1 MSDKIAS
8 MRVDQEAQEI
18 KCFTKNSRMVTFS
31 YDVLHVIDDLGIEGL
46 PIPKREA
53 KREYLVLDWI
63 NVYRGGNHPYD
74 YIEDKDSDFVKRIL
88 FYPNLRIT
96 GQRASR
102 KDACAL
108 SFMTEEQL
116 KSIDYSESYVLL
128 KSREMMKNAG
138 MKGSKNG
145 TQATTGKPAY
155 LSLKIDTILRE
166 TYILHKNEY
175 DDTDTIKFI
184 NDLDNDDPLR
194 YTKYLE
200 QFLGSPSGRRKVRGS
215 QNPSRQA
222 EV

>member
-1 MSDKIAS
+1 MSDKIVS
-8 MRVDQEAQEI
+8 MRGDQETQEI
-18 KCFTKNSRMVTFS
+18 KCFTKNSRMVSFS
-31 YDVLHVIDDLGIEGL
+31 YDTLHLIDDLGVEGL
-46 PIPKREA
+46 PAPTHEA
-53 KREYLVLDWI
+53 KKEYLVLDWI
-63 NVYRGGNHPYD
+63 SVYRGGNHPYD
-74 YIEDKDSDFVKRIL
+74 YIEDEDSDFVKKIL
-88 FYPNLRIT
+88 FYPSLRIT
-96 GQRASR
+96 GQRNTR

-108 SFMTEEQL
+108 SIMTEAQL
-116 KSIDYSESYVLL
+116 KNINYSESYVLL

-155 LSLKIDTILRE
+155 LSLKIETILRD
-166 TYILHKNEY
+166 THILHKNQY

-184 NDLDNDDPLR
+184 NDLENDNPLR

-200 QFLGSPSGRRKVRGS
+200 QFLGSPSGRRKARGS